1 MVKGKIALLLGQADE
16 TYQHEFIRGVMK
28 EAFRNEYSVYCFSM
42 YIKYQNSRERE
53 IGDSNI
59 FHLFDPDQ
67 FDAVIIM
74 SDTIQTPGVEEEIE
88 KRLEEGC
95 KCPVL
100 CVDTDSERFP
110 RVWSDGYGSVF
121 ALVSHMI
128 EVHKMKDIAFLT
140 GKKKHRHSNRRLE
153 AYRDAMAAHGL
164 PVSENRVFYGDFWYT
179 SGNGCAEQLLRD
191 RSNLPEAIVCAN
203 DPMAIGAAETF
214 EKAGVRVPD
223 DIAVIGYGT
232 SSEGENSPKSLTS
245 CYIPAEEYGS
255 SAVKNVLRL
264 MEGKEIETPE
274 PEVRLFIGESCGCP
288 GTHIPEQS
296 RRRETWTTKTSE
308 DGYYSIHNT
317 MEEDLFRSNG
327 IDEFLQN
334 VYENL
339 YHVYDI
345 DRFDLCL
352 NSQWLSKE
360 ELLSRGLPS
369 KGYSERIIHAISFS
383 AENPAAGKLGVSE
396 LFHRKEM
403 LPNVDKTTPKG
414 YIFTPLFS
422 EDISLGYAVVSFGTE
437 PRSYDEVYRLW
448 VMSLARGLETLRRS
462 IMLKAIKMK
471 MANLPVQKYN
481 SEQPSNA
488 EQGVMSPEEKKD
500 MDTVEEILDNNLFT
514 YHFQPI
520 ISTRDGSIF
529 SYEALMRSKTERR
542 VSPLTILKY
551 ADKMN
556 RLVDVERDTMLN
568 VLNIIENNED
578 AFRGRKVFINSIPG
592 CSISEEDQ
600 AKVTGLIKKHP
611 ETVVVELT
619 EQAELSDYELERLKD
634 FFKTM
639 GAGLAV
645 DDYGTGYSNVSN
657 LLRYMPDVVK
667 IDRALLSDIQDSD
680 QKKHFFRDV
689 VEFCHGNDILALAE
703 GVETSEELRTV
714 ILLGADL
721 IQGFY
726 TARPSAEILQ
736 ELDSNIKNE
745 IVRYR
750 REMVEGSGD
759 EEYIAGR
766 INRVPVS
773 QLLREH
779 KTNIV
784 IGDKNATFQDITIVG
799 TPGEAHRLH
808 IEILEGYDGRVTLE
822 NVTLSNFKKRP
833 CINMAENSKLVLRL
847 VGANR
852 MIDGG
857 IQVPETA
864 KLSMEGDGSLSIRID
879 DEGGF
884 GIGNSLDQAH
894 GEIEFY
900 QDGEI
905 RMDLNGNKVVGI
917 GSGLGGPLQLNR
929 GKYDIY
935 INGDECVGIGAI
947 EGPSKLVMHE
957 VDMQVDVASM
967 QGVCIGSLQNSSDLE
982 IWSSHVKCSIAG
994 KRVSTLGTIKG
1005 KKAHLDASESG
1016 LVLTVNADL
1025 AAGIGAL
1032 YGRTEVEVGSATMRF
1047 IGSGNEIYCFGGL
1060 NEDTAASLTNSDVN
1074 IEIRSAD
1081 GGVSKAPDE
1090 KIKFMFGRARITF
1103 NEAVIR

>member
-16 TYQHEFIRGVMK
+16 TYQSGFIRGVMK
-28 EAFRNEYSVYCFSM
+28 EAFRNDYSVYCFSM

-59 FHLFDPDQ
+59 FQLFDPAQ
-67 FDAVIIM
+67 FDAVIVL

-88 KRLEEGC
+88 ERLEKEFKG
-95 KCPVL
+95 PVL
-100 CVDTDSERFP
+100 CVDTDGERLP
-110 RVWSDGYGSVF
+110 RVWSDGYESVF
-121 ALVSHMI
+121 ALVSHLI
-128 EVHKMKDIAFLT
+128 EVHNMKDIAFLT
-140 GKKKHRHSNRRLE
+140 GKRKHRHSTRRLE
-153 AYRDAMAAHGL
+153 AYRDAMAAHDL
-164 PVSENRVFYGDFWYT
+164 PVSEDRVFYGDFWYT
-179 SGNGCAEQLLRD
+179 SGNVCAEQLLRD
-191 RSNLPEAIVCAN
+191 RNNLPDALVSAN
-203 DPMAIGAAETF
+203 DPMAIGAAEVF
-214 EKAGVRVPD
+214 EKAGVRIPE
-223 DIAVIGYGT
+223 DIALVGYGT

-245 CYIPAEEYGS
+245 CYVPAEDYGV
-255 SAVKNVLRL
+255 SAVENVLRL
-264 MEGKEIETPE
+264 MSGQEIKSPTPKTK
-274 PEVRLFIGESCGCP
+274 LFIGESCGCS

-296 RRRETWTTKTSE
+296 RRRFTWTTKTSE

-327 IDEFLQN
+327 MDEFLQN

-339 YHVYDI
+339 YYVYDI
-345 DRFDLCL
+345 KRFDLCL
-352 NSQWLSKE
+352 NSQWQSQE
-360 ELLSRGLPS
+360 ELLSRGLPTR
-369 KGYSERIIHAISFS
+369 GYSDNLVHAISFS
-383 AENPAAGKLGVSE
+383 ADNPAAGRLGMTDI
-396 LFHRKEM
+396 FRKGEI
-403 LPNVDKTTPKG
+403 LPNVENDIPKG
-414 YIFTPLFS
+414 FIFTPLFY
-422 EDISLGYAVVSFGTE
+422 EDVSLGYAVISYGDE

-448 VMSLARGLETLRRS
+448 VTSLGRGLETLRRS
-462 IMLKAIKMK
+462 IMLRAIKMK
-471 MANLPVQKYN
+471 MANMPAQKYN
-481 SEQPSNA
+481 SGQVQSGEQT
-488 EQGVMSPEEKKD
+488 ELTPEEKLD
-500 MDTVEEILDNNLFT
+500 METVGQILDGNLFT

-520 ISTRDGSIF
+520 VSAVDGSIF

-542 VSPLTILKY
+542 ISPLTILKY
-551 ADKMN
+551 ADMMN

-568 VLNIIENNED
+568 VLNIVEEQADI
-578 AFRGRKVFINSIPG
+578 FSGKKVFINSIPG
-592 CSISEEDQ
+592 TVVSGEDQ
-600 AKVTGLIKKHP
+600 TKISGMIRKHP
-611 ETVVVELT
+611 DTVVIELT
-619 EQAELSDYELERLKD
+619 EQAELSDSELDRLKN
-634 FFKTM
+634 FYNNL

-667 IDRALLSDIQDSD
+667 IDRALLSDIQNSD
-680 QKKHFFRDV
+680 QKQHFFRDI

-721 IQGFY
+721 IQGYY
-726 TARPSAEILQ
+726 TARPAAEILG
-736 ELDSNIKNE
+736 ELDENIKNE

-766 INRVPVS
+766 INRISVS

-779 KTNIV
+779 KTSIV
-784 IGDKNATFQDITIVG
+784 IGDKNAAFQDITIVG
-799 TPGEAHRLH
+799 TPGEIHRLY

-833 CINMAENSKLVLRL
+833 CINMAENSRLVLRL

-857 IQVPETA
+857 IQVPESS
-864 KLSMEGDGSLSIRID
+864 KLSLEGDGSLNIRID

-884 GIGNSLDQAH
+884 GIGNRPDRAH

-917 GSGLGGPLQLNR
+917 GAGLGGSLQINR

-935 INGDECVGIGAI
+935 INGDECVGIGAL
-947 EGPSKLVMHE
+947 EGESNLVMHDS
-957 VDMQVDVASM
+957 DMQVDVASM
-967 QGVCIGSLQNSSDLE
+967 QGVCIGSLRNSSSLE

-1005 KKAHLDASESG
+1005 RNARIDASESG
-1016 LVLTVNADL
+1016 MVLTVNADL

-1032 YGRTEVEVGSATMRF
+1032 NGHTEVSVGSATLRF
-1047 IGSGNEIYCFGGL
+1047 NGSGNEIYCFGGVT
-1060 NEDTAASLTNSDVN
+1060 EDTKASLTNSDVN
-1074 IEIRSAD
+1074 IEIRSAS
-1081 GGVSKAPDE
+1081 GGVSRAPKE
-1090 KIKFMFGRARITF
+1090 QIVFMHGRARIMV
-1103 NEAVIR
+1103 NEAIIR